1 MFSLTE
7 LAPFN
12 QHQCRFKLLKP
23 WWEVFTDYFVVLM
36 LLISVLACTEHL
48 SRDKVV
54 CLPLVPL
61 ESDSDQASAGVNRVS
76 TPSSK
81 PLIHADNSNFQP
93 AARGRRTHLVFQQ
106 YVYISQVLYVCSF
119 GLVRTLSEK
128 YKAKRL
134 ESRSAGVAD
143 LFESESCFMGTEPCE
158 AQPLCC
164 TLLKQQAFLVVYY

>member
-54 CLPLVPL
+54 CLPLLPL
-61 ESDSDQASAGVNRVS
+61 ERAGDQASAGMNGVS
-76 TPSSK
+76 MPSSK
-81 PLIHADNSNFQP
+81 PLTHAEDSSFQP
-93 AARGRRTHLVFQQ
+93 TAKGRRTHLAFQQ
-106 YVYISQVLYVCSF
+106 YVYISQVLY
-119 GLVRTLSEK
+119 LL
-128 YKAKRL
+128 
-134 ESRSAGVAD
+134 AGIYP
-143 LFESESCFMGTEPCE
+143 FKKIT
-158 AQPLCC
+158 
-164 TLLKQQAFLVVYY
+164 KQQV